1 MVRMSPGTGVRS
13 HILRAN
19 DEVAS
24 ALGELAELM
33 AIAGGDSFRAGTAL
47 EINAFPDRLDLNDEL
62 ARAAQDLG
70 MVFSIATDAHSVRH
84 LDNIRYGV
92 ATDLGRRR
100 RAIRHVSRSESAARP
115 HRGRLGRGAAR
126 DGGGGRRPPAAGSR
140 GVTAE
145 VAANEQADNIN

>member
-100 RAIRHVSRSESAARP
+100 RASATSLGARALHDPTEGGSAAAL
-115 HRGRLGRGAAR
+115 HEMAA
-126 DGGGGRRPPAAGSR
+126 AAGVR
-140 GVTAE
+140 LRLDR
-145 VAANEQADNIN
+145 AA